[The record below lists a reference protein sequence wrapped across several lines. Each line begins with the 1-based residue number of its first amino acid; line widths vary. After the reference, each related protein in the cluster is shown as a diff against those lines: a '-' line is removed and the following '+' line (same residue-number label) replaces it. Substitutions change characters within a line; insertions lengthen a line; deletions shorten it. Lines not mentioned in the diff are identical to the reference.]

1 MEALKRV
8 QSKKENTEGQ
18 LVTILKGAILYG
30 LKSQPAL
37 FRPDPQVSQQSQ
49 QGRGVSASVATP
61 KAREDEPSKG
71 SNLFDLLART
81 EVEEEE
87 VPEEEEEVATEGD
100 DVIENEGGAA
110 SILTQRRT
118 GGGQQRNKNNT
129 KSKKRRRRR

>member
-18 LVTILKGAILYG
+18 LVTILKDAILYG

-81 EVEEEE
+81 EVEEE

-100 DVIENEGGAA
+100 DVIENEGGVA